1 MLTAYQE
8 GEIHLLKLLIE
19 LDESNYKYAV
29 ELRKHPN
36 ILIRLRDHSRWLKEQ
51 LQIFSEPVIRN
62 KKH

>member
-36 ILIRLRDHSRWLKEQ
+36 VLIRLRDHSRWLKERLKSIQ
-51 LQIFSEPVIRN
+51 ELTYA
-62 KKH
+62 